1 MVKMSE
7 TEEKESFMTRRSLL
21 TLQIAGGAIFGAL
34 SLTLSFLAAYL
45 PRTPEGLAYFDPVSI
60 IWVICYLIFGPLA
73 GLIAAVVG
81 MLMLMPFDPFAP
93 IGPIM
98 KFTATV
104 ALILPSYLLMKF
116 IKKDISSGTLKEPK
130 TYTIY
135 GVIGIIVRIVV
146 MVPFNIIVY
155 IALGYPLEFLGAYL
169 IVVVLINAL
178 QSVWDL
184 VIPYLIVYGT
194 KLDEKFEIW

>member
-1 MVKMSE
+1 MSE
-7 TEEKESFMTRRSLL
+7 TEEKETFMSRKSQK
-21 TLQIAGGAIFGAL
+21 TLQLAGAAIFGAL

-73 GLIAAVVG
+73 GLICAVIG
-81 MLMLMPFDPFAP
+81 MLLLMPFDPFAP

-104 ALILPSYLLMKF
+104 ALILPGYLLMKY
-116 IKKDISSGTLKEPK
+116 IKKDIRSGTIKPPK
-130 TYTIY
+130 IYATY
-135 GVIGIIVRIVV
+135 GVIGIIVRILV
-146 MVPFNIIVY
+146 MVPFNILVY
-155 IALGYPLEFLGAYL
+155 IALGYPSEFLGAYL

-184 VIPYLIVYGT
+184 VIPYLVVYGT
-194 KLDEKFEIW
+194 KLNEKFEIW

>member
-1 MVKMSE
+1 MSE
-7 TEEKESFMTRRSLL
+7 TEEKESFITRRSLL

-34 SLTLSFLAAYL
+34 SLTLSFFAAYL

-60 IWVICYLIFGPLA
+60 IWVICFLIFGPLA

-130 TYTIY
+130 TYAIY

-146 MVPFNIIVY
+146 MVPFNILVY

>member
-1 MVKMSE
+1 MSE
-7 TEEKESFMTRRSLL
+7 TEEKESVRPKKSRL

-34 SLTLSFLAAYL
+34 SLVLSFLAAYL

-73 GLIAAVVG
+73 GLISAVVG

-104 ALILPSYLLMKF
+104 SLILPSYLLMKF

-130 TYTIY
+130 TYATY
-135 GVIGIIVRIVV
+135 GVIGIIVRIAV

-155 IALGYPLEFLGAYL
+155 LALGYPPELLGAYL
-169 IVVVLINAL
+169 IIVVLINAL
-178 QSVWDL
+178 QSIWDL
-184 VIPYLIVYGT
+184 VIPYLLVYKT
-194 KLDEKFEIW
+194 KLDEKYEIW

>member
-1 MVKMSE
+1 MSE
-7 TEEKESFMTRRSLL
+7 TEEKESFMTKRSLL

-104 ALILPSYLLMKF
+104 ALILPSYLLMKL

-130 TYTIY
+130 TYAIY
-135 GVIGIIVRIVV
+135 GVIGIIIRIVV
-146 MVPFNIIVY
+146 MVPFNILVY

-169 IVVVLINAL
+169 VVVVLINAL

>member
-1 MVKMSE
+1 MSE
-7 TEEKESFMTRRSLL
+7 TEEKESVRPKKSRL

-34 SLTLSFLAAYL
+34 SLVLSFLAAFL

-73 GLIAAVVG
+73 GLISAVIG
-81 MLMLMPFDPFAP
+81 MLLLMPFDPFAP
-93 IGPIM
+93 IGPLM
-98 KFTATV
+98 KFIATF
-104 ALILPSYLLMKF
+104 ALILPSYLLMRY

-130 TYTIY
+130 TYATY

-146 MVPFNIIVY
+146 MVPINIVVY
-155 IALGYPLEFLGAYL
+155 LALGYPPAFLGAYL
-169 IVVVLINAL
+169 IVVVLINTL

-184 VIPYLIVYGT
+184 VIPYLIVYGL
-194 KLDEKFEIW
+194 KIDEKFEIW

>member
-1 MVKMSE
+1 MSE
-7 TEEKESFMTRRSLL
+7 TEEKESVMSKKSRL

-34 SLTLSFLAAYL
+34 SLVLSFLAAFL

-60 IWVICYLIFGPLA
+60 IWVLCFLIFGPLA
-73 GLIAAVVG
+73 GLISAVIG
-81 MLMLMPFDPFAP
+81 MFLLMPFDPFAP

-98 KFTATV
+98 KFTATA
-104 ALILPSYLLMKF
+104 ALILPSYLLMRY

-130 TYTIY
+130 TYATY
-135 GVIGIIVRIVV
+135 GVIGIIVRIAV

-155 IALGYPLEFLGAYL
+155 TAFGYPPELLGAYL
-169 IVVVLINAL
+169 IMVVLINAL

-184 VIPYLIVYGT
+184 VIPYLIVYGA
-194 KLDEKFEIW
+194 KIDEKYEIW